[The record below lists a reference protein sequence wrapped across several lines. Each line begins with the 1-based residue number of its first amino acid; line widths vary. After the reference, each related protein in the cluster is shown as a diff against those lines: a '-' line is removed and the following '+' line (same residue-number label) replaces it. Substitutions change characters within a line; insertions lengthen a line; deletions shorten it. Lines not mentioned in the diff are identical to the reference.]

1 MQLRKAVPFVAH
13 VAYVRGGSWA
23 HQARQSV
30 SEVPG
35 PPFRILLTAQPCK
48 DPLRSWR
55 SVPGGGVK
63 GDKGWPGVSMK
74 EVAQVWPPPPPA
86 FVWTL
91 EPKHQ
96 HSRAFL
102 TSRC

>member
-1 MQLRKAVPFVAH
+1 M
-13 VAYVRGGSWA
+13 
-23 HQARQSV
+23 
-30 SEVPG
+30 
-35 PPFRILLTAQPCK
+35 
-48 DPLRSWR
+48 
-55 SVPGGGVK
+55 K